1 MCREVFLLWRRLDSG
16 LRMTSG
22 GRRFLGF
29 WVAAVVLGGVL
40 VAAVQPYL
48 LSLLYGLVTRLVT
61 SPSINTLNW
70 AYPVVDYVV
79 VVVSAVAIAGPPAF
93 VLGRRLVGI
102 EVPWIVASAV
112 AALVA
117 AAIPV
122 GSWLADWTGHLI
134 AAPAGPSLV
143 VLPLIYGVVGGC
155 VTGVAQ
161 AIVLKPYVRG
171 VAWWIAA
178 TILARGTAN
187 VVDSLVSWQIAG
199 GGTGT
204 TALTDTYGE
213 EVVGAL
219 VGWLI
224 LGIVT
229 GLVLVRLLGERDL
242 ERPGDLA
249 VQADLR

>member
-1 MCREVFLLWRRLDSG
+1 
-16 LRMTSG
+16 
-22 GRRFLGF
+22 
-29 WVAAVVLGGVL
+29 
-40 VAAVQPYL
+40 
-48 LSLLYGLVTRLVT
+48 
-61 SPSINTLNW
+61 
-70 AYPVVDYVV
+70 
-79 VVVSAVAIAGPPAF
+79 VVSAVAIAGPPAF

-117 AAIPV
+117 AAIPL
-122 GSWLADWTGHLI
+122 GSWLADKTGQLI
-134 AAPAGPSLV
+134 AAPAGPSVVVIPLV
-143 VLPLIYGVVGGC
+143 YGLVGGC

-178 TILARGTAN
+178 TILARGMVN
-187 VVDSLVSWQIAG
+187 VVVSLVRWQIAG
-199 GGTGT
+199 GGIRT
-204 TALTDTYGE
+204 TTLTDMYGK

-224 LGIVT
+224 FGIVT
-229 GLVLVRLLGERDL
+229 GLVLVRLLGERDPG
-242 ERPGDLA
+242 RPVDLA

>member
-1 MCREVFLLWRRLDSG
+1 MTRE
-16 LRMTSG
+16 
-22 GRRFLGF
+22 GRRFLAF
-29 WVAAVVLGGVL
+29 WVAAVAVGGMLAV
-40 VAAVQPYL
+40 AVQLNLP
-48 LSLLYGLVTRLVT
+48 SLLYGLVMRLVT
-61 SPSINTLNW
+61 SPSVNTLNW
-70 AYPVVDYVV
+70 AYAVVDYVV

-117 AAIPV
+117 AAIPL
-122 GSWLADWTGHLI
+122 GSWLVDKTGYLI
-134 AAPAGPSLV
+134 AAPPAGPSLV
-143 VLPLIYGVVGGC
+143 VIPLIYGVVGGC

-161 AIVLKPYVRG
+161 AIVLKPYIRG

-178 TILARGTAN
+178 TIFARGMVN
-187 VVDSLVSWQIAG
+187 LVVSLVRWQIAG
-199 GGTGT
+199 GGIQAT
-204 TALTDTYGE
+204 TLTDIYGE

-224 LGIVT
+224 FGIVT
-229 GLVLVRLLGERDL
+229 GLVLVRLLGERDP
-242 ERPGDLA
+242 ERPVDLA

>member
-1 MCREVFLLWRRLDSG
+1 MTRE
-16 LRMTSG
+16 

-29 WVAAVVLGGVL
+29 WIAAVVLGGMLAV
-40 VAAVQPYL
+40 AVQMNL
-48 LSLLYGLVTRLVT
+48 LSPLYGLVMRLVT

-70 AYPVVDYVV
+70 AYAVTDYVV

-102 EVPWIVASAV
+102 EVPWIVASVV

-117 AAIPV
+117 AALPL
-122 GSWLADWTGHLI
+122 GSWLADWTGQLI

-143 VLPLIYGVVGGC
+143 VVPLIYGVVGGC
-155 VTGVAQ
+155 VTGMAQ

-171 VAWWIAA
+171 IAWWIAA
-178 TILARGTAN
+178 TIFARGMIN
-187 VVDSLVSWQIAG
+187 VVVSLVRWQIAG
-199 GGTGT
+199 GGIRAT
-204 TALTDTYGE
+204 TLTDMYGE

-224 LGIVT
+224 FGIVT
-229 GLVLVRLLGERDL
+229 GLVLVRLLAERDP
-242 ERPGDLA
+242 ERPVDLA